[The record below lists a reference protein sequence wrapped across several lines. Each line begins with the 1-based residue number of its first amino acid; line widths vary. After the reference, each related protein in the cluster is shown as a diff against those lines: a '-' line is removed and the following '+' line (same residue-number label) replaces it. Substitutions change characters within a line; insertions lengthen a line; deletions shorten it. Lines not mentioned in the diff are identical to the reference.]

1 MLDTIAALRLLA
13 ASQLFFWIGAIVLS
27 TNPLRTR
34 VLGVA
39 LGLGIVSY
47 LTIPLL
53 ASRFDPAAVQVV
65 AVAADAIPALVLLF
79 VWDLF
84 EDDAAPVWVWSAAV
98 VYLIIASVAALEWNP
113 QAAPGAT
120 ALALLV
126 QLTKLG
132 FVGLAILMIW
142 RGRRYDLLEARL
154 RLRRGAIA
162 LLGVIALV
170 VVFVELVTGWRV
182 PQAIELIGMATI
194 LSAGLAVNLAFL
206 KFNPTFALFPSPNR
220 TTPATAPPDPLLE
233 KLHAVMNDE
242 RLFTDHDL
250 RISHVAD
257 RLQVPEYR
265 LRRAINQGLGY
276 RNFNQFVNEHR
287 VKEAAAKLRDGTGTP
302 VLTIAIDAGFRSI
315 SSFNSAFR
323 DRFGQ
328 SPGEYR
334 RSSAPTDS

>member
-13 ASQLFFWIGAIVLS
+13 ASQLFFWIGAMVLS
-27 TNPLRTR
+27 ANPLRTR

-39 LGLGIVSY
+39 LGLGIVAY
-47 LTIPLL
+47 LAIPLL
-53 ASRFDPAAVQVV
+53 VGRFDPAAVQV
-65 AVAADAIPALVLLF
+65 AARAADAIPALVLLF

-84 EDDAAPVWVWSAAV
+84 EDDTAPVWVWSAAV

-126 QLTKLG
+126 QLTKLA
-132 FVGLAILMIW
+132 FVSLAILMIW
-142 RGRRYDLLEARL
+142 RGRRYDLLEERL
-154 RLRRGAIA
+154 RLRRGAVA
-162 LLGVIALV
+162 LLGIIALV

-182 PQAIELIGMATI
+182 PQTIELIGMATI
-194 LSAGLAVNLAFL
+194 LSAALAVNLAFL
-206 KFNPTFALFPSPNR
+206 KLNPTFALFPSPNR
-220 TTPATAPPDPLLE
+220 TTPATAPPDPVL
-233 KLHAVMNDE
+233 KQLHAVMHDE
-242 RLFTDHDL
+242 RLFTRHDL

-265 LRRAINQGLGY
+265 LRRSINQGLGY
-276 RNFNQFVNEHR
+276 RNFNQFINEYR
-287 VKEAAAKLRDGTGTP
+287 VKEAAAKLRDGTRTP
-302 VLTIAIDAGFRSI
+302 VLTIAIDAGFRSM

-323 DRFGQ
+323 DRFGL

-334 RSSAPTDS
+334 RSAAPTDS